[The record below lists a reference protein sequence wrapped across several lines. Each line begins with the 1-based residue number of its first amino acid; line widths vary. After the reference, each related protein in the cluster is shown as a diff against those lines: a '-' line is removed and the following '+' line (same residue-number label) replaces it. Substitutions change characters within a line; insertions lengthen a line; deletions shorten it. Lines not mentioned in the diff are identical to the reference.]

1 MKNKVYL
8 IESHAGMGTCYL
20 KRTRIELML
29 EGAGIL
35 GGIMIFLI
43 PLISAFAT
51 LIISFFIFLFG
62 GNPYPFEKIAN
73 PVLLVLEAIAL
84 LVGVISFFITI
95 SDYRKEDKEEKDKNE
110 KEIQDKQK
118 HDLEYNK
125 KNFGGEIFPPTFG
138 VHYEDDE
145 IGEVF
150 YHENQEPD
158 DHEPDN
164 GEGFIIFQKSGSK
177 KIYMSEYLIINE
189 SYWYT
194 WYPNPFNSNALS
206 EAVRSAS
213 ENEHLATV
221 FENRESA
228 IDFLKTSGKS
238 YERLLPKKGV

>member
-1 MKNKVYL
+1 MKNIFDCIGRTILVTIGDAVVLPVYTLMYTPIIILVFMAIFVLYL
-8 IESHAGMGTCYL
+8 IIGSIFFIFGGNFSE
-20 KRTRIELML
+20 
-29 EGAGIL
+29 IL
-35 GGIMIFLI
+35 SNNKETIFLI
-43 PLISAFAT
+43 LKIIAGIIIILRIIDNYS
-51 LIISFFIFLFG
+51 ISFQEIEEE
-62 GNPYPFEKIAN
+62 NEKNIA
-73 PVLLVLEAIAL
+73 
-84 LVGVISFFITI
+84 
-95 SDYRKEDKEEKDKNE
+95 NE
-110 KEIQDKQK
+110 KEIQEQK
-118 HDLEYNK
+118 KKNLEYNK

-194 WYPNPFNSNALS
+194 WYPNPFNSDALS